1 MKKILLVS
9 ALWLPISLGLMGNFA
24 CKSST
29 KKNQPLENVIEMPA
43 PITVDNIDSL
53 KRIQQQKRDSLQ
65 LKK

>member
-1 MKKILLVS
+1 MKKILLASV
-9 ALWLPISLGLMGNFA
+9 LWLPISFGLMGNFA

-29 KKNQPLENVIEMPA
+29 KNTNPSDSVTEMPA
-43 PITVDNIDSL
+43 PLTVDNIDSL